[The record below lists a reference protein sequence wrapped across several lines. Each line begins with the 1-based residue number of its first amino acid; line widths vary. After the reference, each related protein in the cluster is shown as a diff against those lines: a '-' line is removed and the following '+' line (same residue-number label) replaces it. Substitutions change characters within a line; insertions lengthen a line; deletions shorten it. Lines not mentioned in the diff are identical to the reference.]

1 MRSPALLAVLVLLGA
16 ATGCATDQGY
26 LPIVAT
32 RPVDLDLR
40 GVDVAKFPIK
50 RDVGASDTR
59 VTSFLFIPT
68 HDGPRLDRAIERA
81 LERNGGD
88 LLTRVHVRTRQYWL
102 PLLSFET
109 LSVVGDAVDIPNVD
123 QPPGPVFSALSTQ
136 NASVIGFQITGAPRV
151 EGVEAEA
158 LVQFILWIPTD
169 VESPTLQ
176 EVVNEALARGNGNLI
191 TGATVEHWWWVLPFV
206 YGQEGW
212 RVRGA
217 VVRAN

>member
-1 MRSPALLAVLVLLGA
+1 MRRPALLAALLLLGA

-26 LPIVAT
+26 FPIIAT

-40 GVDVAKFPIK
+40 GVDVAKFPVK
-50 RDVGASDTR
+50 RGVGASDTR
-59 VTSFLFIPT
+59 VTSFFFIPT
-68 HDGPRLDRAIERA
+68 EDGPRLDRAVERA
-81 LERNGGD
+81 LEHNGGD
-88 LLTRVHVRTRQYWL
+88 LMARVHVHTRQYWL
-102 PLLSFET
+102 PFISWET
-109 LSVVGDAVDIPNVD
+109 LSVVGDTVDIPNVD

-136 NASVIGFQITGAPRV
+136 NAPVIGYQIAGAPRV
-151 EGVEAEA
+151 DGIEAEA
-158 LVQFILWIPTD
+158 LVQFILWIPTN

-176 EVVNEALARGNGNLI
+176 QVVDQALFRGNGNLI
-191 TGATVEHWWWVLPFV
+191 TGASVEHWWWVVPFV